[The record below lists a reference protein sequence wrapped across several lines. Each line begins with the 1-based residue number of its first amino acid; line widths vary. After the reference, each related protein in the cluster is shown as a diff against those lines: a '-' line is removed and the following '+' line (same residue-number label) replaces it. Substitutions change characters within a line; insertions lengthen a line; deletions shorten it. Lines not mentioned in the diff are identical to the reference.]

1 MSLFYWRAFWA
12 LSSSRLAGMD
22 GPLPITLSEM
32 SAYCHLAGIVSPQ
45 ARMDFC
51 HFMQAMDAEW
61 LDFQESKK
69 PRT

>member
-1 MSLFYWRAFWA
+1 
-12 LSSSRLAGMD
+12 MD
-22 GPLPITLSEM
+22 GPMPITLSEM

-69 PRT
+69 LRT